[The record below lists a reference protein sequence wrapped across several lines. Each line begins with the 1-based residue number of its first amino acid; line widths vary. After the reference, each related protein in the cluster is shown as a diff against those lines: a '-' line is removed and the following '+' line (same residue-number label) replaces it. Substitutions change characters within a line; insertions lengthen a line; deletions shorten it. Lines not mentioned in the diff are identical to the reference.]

1 MSSCPNDSSLCAFRS
16 LKELADHIFDT
27 RFGLQGHTYDPQRRQ
42 AQSARAGGG
51 PTKAGKTR
59 GPTGAGGQ
67 LMPETEGEVGRAR
80 RWDFWGVV
88 GREGVLAV

>member
-1 MSSCPNDSSLCAFRS
+1 MEKILVEVSSDTNNDTVALHSVPL
-16 LKELADHIFDT
+16 
-27 RFGLQGHTYDPQRRQ
+27 
-42 AQSARAGGG
+42 G
-51 PTKAGKTR
+51 PLR
-59 GPTGAGGQ
+59 

>member
-1 MSSCPNDSSLCAFRS
+1 MLSLR
-16 LKELADHIFDT
+16 
-27 RFGLQGHTYDPQRRQ
+27 HTYDPQCRQ

-67 LMPETEGEVGRAR
+67 LMPETEGEVGHVR